1 MSNEKTKE
9 AATTAAKAAVE
20 ASGVPTR
27 TVLRIIIILLTVIVV
42 LWVISKLT
50 GIILLL
56 VLSIFFAYLVSP
68 MVEFLRRPRTI
79 GGRTVAIPRVGAITL
94 AYLILIGG
102 ILLVVFGIV
111 PRLSNQFPEFVTQAQ
126 AYWQSLGTR
135 MQELVTYSDRLPRP
149 VIAALNEAIPQVR
162 DEVIHTVQ
170 SLFAASLAYVI
181 YLPWLILIP
190 ILAFFLL
197 KDAESF
203 RRSALL
209 MLPRGRWR
217 WRGDEFFQDINSTL
231 AAYIRAQL
239 TACVLI
245 GGICAFGFTLLGLPG
260 GFVMGFI
267 AGVLEFIPLVG
278 PLTVAIMAAILAM
291 FHAGPFNAFLV
302 LLFLGVLRI
311 VHDYVVYPRLIGQGI
326 HLHPL
331 AVIFAI
337 LAGEKLAG
345 VAGIFLAIPVVAI
358 LTVSYRHWMEH
369 RGSEGIADLLEPT
382 PPEPVAAT
390 ALASGPAVM
399 GNELHAQT
407 TPEQMERAR
416 PDLTTGELTL
426 PEEIRQ
432 QLDDA
437 PSDPQTAENDAQHRA
452 DQAQPQDDTGRKSRA
467 ESDDAYLQHTDR

>member
-1 MSNEKTKE
+1 MSNEKTRE
-9 AATTAAKAAVE
+9 TAVTAAKAVE
-20 ASGVPTR
+20 GSGVPTR
-27 TVLRIIIILLTVIVV
+27 TVLRIIVV
-42 LWVISKLT
+42 LLAVLIVLWMISKLT

-68 MVEFLRRPRTI
+68 LVEFIRQPRTI
-79 GGRTVAIPRVGAITL
+79 GGRTIAVPKVVAITL
-94 AYLILIGG
+94 AYLLILAAM
-102 ILLVVFGIV
+102 LVAIFVIV
-111 PRLSNQFPEFVTQAQ
+111 PSLSNQFPEFAAQAQ
-126 AYWQSLGTR
+126 AYWKSLGDR
-135 MQELVTYSDRLPRP
+135 MQEIVRYSRRLPP
-149 VIAALNEAIPQVR
+149 TVVEGLNHAIPQVQ
-162 DEVIHTVQ
+162 EAVIQTVQ
-170 SLFAASLAYVI
+170 VFFAASLAYVI

-197 KDAESF
+197 KDAEGF

-239 TACVLI
+239 TACLLI
-245 GGICAFGFTLLGLPG
+245 GVVCALGFTLLGLPG
-260 GFVMGFI
+260 GLVMGFI
-267 AGVLEFIPLVG
+267 AGALEFVPLVG

-311 VHDYVVYPRLIGQGI
+311 VQDYAIYPRLIGQGI

-382 PPEPVAAT
+382 PPTPVDPAK
-390 ALASGPAVM
+390 LEVGPAVM
-399 GNELHAQT
+399 GNELHSHS

-426 PEEIRQ
+426 PEEVKQ

-437 PSDPQTAENDAQHRA
+437 PSDPQSAESDAQHRVG
-452 DQAQPQDDTGRKSRA
+452 QEQPQDDIERRSQA

>member
-1 MSNEKTKE
+1 M
-9 AATTAAKAAVE
+9 
-20 ASGVPTR
+20 
-27 TVLRIIIILLTVIVV
+27 
-42 LWVISKLT
+42 
-50 GIILLL
+50 LL
-56 VLSIFFAYLVSP
+56 VLSIFFAYLVAP
-68 MVEFLRRPRTI
+68 LVEFIRQPRTI
-79 GGRTVAIPRVGAITL
+79 GGKTIAIPRVGAIAL
-94 AYLILIGG
+94 AYLLILAA
-102 ILLVVFGIV
+102 VVLAIFVIV
-111 PRLSNQFPEFVTQAQ
+111 PSLGTQFPEFATQAQ
-126 AYWQSLGTR
+126 AYWQSLGDR
-135 MQELVTYSDRLPRP
+135 LQELIRYSRRLPQP
-149 VIAALNEAIPQVR
+149 VVEGLNHAIPQVR
-162 DEVIHTVQ
+162 DTVIHTVQ
-170 SLFAASLAYVI
+170 VFFAASLSYLI

-239 TACVLI
+239 TACLLI
-245 GGICAFGFTLLGLPG
+245 GVICALGFTFLGLPYG
-260 GFVMGFI
+260 LVMGFI
-267 AGVLEFIPLVG
+267 AGVFEFVPLVG
-278 PLTVAIMAAILAM
+278 PLIVAITAAILAM

-302 LLFLGVLRI
+302 LLFLGVLRV

-382 PPEPVAAT
+382 TPDPEKVAA
-390 ALASGPAVM
+390 LAAE
-399 GNELHAQT
+399 NAEALHAES
-407 TPEQMERAR
+407 TPDQMVRAR
-416 PDLTTGELTL
+416 PDLTTGELKM
-426 PEEIRQ
+426 PEGI
-432 QLDDA
+432 D
-437 PSDPQTAENDAQHRA
+437 
-452 DQAQPQDDTGRKSRA
+452 
-467 ESDDAYLQHTDR
+467 

>member
-1 MSNEKTKE
+1 MNRQVTKDT
-9 AATTAAKAAVE
+9 AATAAKAAVE
-20 ASGVPTR
+20 AYGPSTR
-27 TVLRIIIILLTVIVV
+27 VVLRVIFVV
-42 LWVISKLT
+42 LFVIAVLWIIAKIT

-68 MVEFLRRPRTI
+68 LVEFLRRQRTI
-79 GGRTVAIPRVGAITL
+79 GERTIAIPKAAAIALAYVIILVAIVFAV
-94 AYLILIGG
+94 
-102 ILLVVFGIV
+102 LVVL
-111 PRLSNQFPEFVTQAQ
+111 PSLSNQFPEFVDQAKSYWSSLAQRTQQ
-126 AYWQSLGTR
+126 II
-135 MQELVTYSDRLPRP
+135 EYSRLRRLPAP
-149 VIAALNEAIPQVR
+149 VINEVNKAVPLIVEKIGSTVTEFATAAVG
-162 DEVIHTVQ
+162 
-170 SLFAASLAYVI
+170 YVV
-181 YLPWLILIP
+181 YLPWLVLIP

-239 TACVLI
+239 TACLFI
-245 GGICAFGFTLLGLPG
+245 GVICALGFTVLGLPG
-260 GFVMGFI
+260 SLVMGVL
-267 AGVLEFIPLVG
+267 AGCFEFIPLVG
-278 PLTVAIMAAILAM
+278 PVTIAILAALLAM

-311 VHDYVVYPRLIGQGI
+311 VQDYAIYPRLIGQGI

-382 PPEPVAAT
+382 
-390 ALASGPAVM
+390 GPADPAKVA
-399 GNELHAQT
+399 ELAAENVEQLHSDT
-407 TPEQMERAR
+407 TPEEMSRAR
-416 PDLTTGELTL
+416 PDLDTGELKM
-426 PEEIRQ
+426 PE
-432 QLDDA
+432 
-437 PSDPQTAENDAQHRA
+437 T
-452 DQAQPQDDTGRKSRA
+452 
-467 ESDDAYLQHTDR
+467 